1 MHIRK
6 KKDKA
11 EEIFE
16 EIMARNLPKL
26 MADTKLQFQK
36 PQRPFKQNK
45 YKTTTQL
52 DMHIQIT
59 EKQRE
64 NLEGNQKGKKPYLQR
79 EYVEFSQIMSNLF
92 EMQYRKLNLLNKELE
107 LQLK

>member
-1 MHIRK
+1 
-6 KKDKA
+6 
-11 EEIFE
+11 
-16 EIMARNLPKL
+16 
-26 MADTKLQFQK
+26 
-36 PQRPFKQNK
+36 
-45 YKTTTQL
+45 
-52 DMHIQIT
+52 MHIQIT